1 MGVFNAMFLLAA
13 LSAVV
18 EAQSKATCADVKNI
32 YKRNEC
38 CGNLRKEVEGWEKLE
53 GVDESGSCWK
63 PAEPPIQAVMPSLT
77 GRPHYIMAVDI
88 DSPPYAYL
96 KQPPYDTPGDLDEPV
111 GIGPDMIKAM
121 GKYCGF
127 DVTVTQAH
135 WNDCWG
141 EGEIG
146 QGLREG
152 WYHGCMMYTHITGM
166 RNRYLEFSHSYVT
179 QNKPAGLIT
188 RLENGVP
195 VVKGTDDLTGKT
207 VVDVTGW
214 APTADTLHFVENKC
228 TGKKFSN
235 DLTIVQGN
243 DVVHTPSGAKYTYEA
258 KGNNDKALLATLNGV
273 ADVAWIYGDQAYN
286 FKCPEGSDADTQSG
300 WNCALWKLWGKDFAY
315 IQGGMLGYMYNGT
328 TMSISKKGSGVAKF
342 MNDCL
347 ERFLPTR
354 EFYEVCKMKHV
365 GVDQIQQC
373 IPNEFIKAD
382 PEYTGYN
389 IQKTPYMFPTK
400 DMAGAGESCATGYCS
415 CDE

>member
-13 LSAVV
+13 LSAMV
-18 EAQSKATCADVKNI
+18 EAQSKMTCADVKAK
-32 YKRNEC
+32 YKANEC
-38 CGNLRKEVEGWEKLE
+38 CGNPRKELDWVRGGE
-53 GVDESGSCWK
+53 VDESGGCWK
-63 PAEPPIQAVMPSLT
+63 PAEPPLQAVMPSLT
-77 GRPHYIMAVDI
+77 GRPHYIMAVDV

-96 KQPPYDTPGDLDEPV
+96 KQPPYETPGDLDEPV

-152 WYHGCMMYTHITGM
+152 WYHGCMMYTHIVGM

-188 RLENGVP
+188 RLENGIP
-195 VVKGTDDLTGKT
+195 VVKGPDDLAGKT

-228 TGKKFSN
+228 TGKKFST

-243 DVVHTPSGAKYTYEA
+243 DVQHTPSGAKYTYEA
-258 KGNNDKALLATLNGV
+258 KGNNDKALLAMLNGV

-286 FKCPEGSDADTQSG
+286 FKCPDGSDADTQAG
-300 WNCALWKLWGKDFAY
+300 WNCALWKLWGTDFAY
-315 IQGGMLGYMYNGT
+315 IQGGMLGFMYNGT

-373 IPNEFIKAD
+373 IPNDFIKAH
-382 PEYTGYN
+382 PGYQGYD
-389 IQKTPYMFPTK
+389 IKKTPYMFPTK
-400 DMAGAGESCATGYCS
+400 DMAGAGESCATGYCT
-415 CDE
+415 CEE

>member
-63 PAEPPIQAVMPSLT
+63 PAEPPLQAVMPSLT
-77 GRPHYIMAVDI
+77 GRPHYIMAVDV

-96 KQPPYDTPGDLDEPV
+96 KQPPYETPGDLDEPV

-141 EGEIG
+141 NGEIG

-152 WYHGCMMYTHITGM
+152 WYHGCMMYTHIVGM

-228 TGKKFSN
+228 TGKKFST

-243 DVVHTPSGAKYTYEA
+243 DVQHTPSGAKYTYEA
-258 KGNNDKALLATLNGV
+258 KGNNDKALLAMLNGV

-286 FKCPEGSDADTQSG
+286 FKCPDGSDADTQAG
-300 WNCALWKLWGKDFAY
+300 WNCALWKLWGTDFAY
-315 IQGGMLGYMYNGT
+315 IQGGMLGFMYNGT

-347 ERFLPTR
+347 EKFLPSK
-354 EFYEVCKMKHV
+354 EFYEVCKTKHV

-382 PEYTGYN
+382 PEYTGYD
-389 IQKTPYMFPTK
+389 IKTTPYMFPTK
-400 DMAGAGESCATGYCS
+400 DMAGAGESCSTGYCT
-415 CDE
+415 CEE

>member
-1 MGVFNAMFLLAA
+1 MGVFNAIFLLAA
-13 LSAVV
+13 LSAMV
-18 EAQSKATCADVKNI
+18 EAQSKMTCADVKAK
-32 YKRNEC
+32 YKANEC
-38 CGNLRKEVEGWEKLE
+38 CGNPRKELDWVRGGE
-53 GVDESGSCWK
+53 VDESGGCWK
-63 PAEPPIQAVMPSLT
+63 PAEPPLQAVMPSLT
-77 GRPHYIMAVDI
+77 GRPHYIMAVDV

-96 KQPPYDTPGDLDEPV
+96 KQPPYETPGDLDEPV

-152 WYHGCMMYTHITGM
+152 WYHGCMMYTHIVGM

-188 RLENGVP
+188 RLENGIP
-195 VVKGTDDLTGKT
+195 VVKGPDDLAGKT

-228 TGKKFSN
+228 TRKKFSV

-286 FKCPEGSDADTQSG
+286 FKCPDGSDADTQAG
-300 WNCALWKLWGKDFAY
+300 WNCALWKLWGTDFAY
-315 IQGGMLGYMYNGT
+315 IQGGMLGFMYNGT

-373 IPNEFIKAD
+373 IPNDFIKAH
-382 PEYTGYN
+382 PGYQGYD
-389 IQKTPYMFPTK
+389 IKKTPYMFPTK